1 MEELEMNDFLNT
13 DNRID
18 CSKNADDK
26 NDYKFNASQESLSD
40 GNSKV
45 NENKKAQENSK
56 SYNA

>member
-1 MEELEMNDFLNT
+1 MNDFLNT